1 MAENKT
7 SFLLSCDLIHT
18 VKKMPKADAGELFVH
33 ILEYVNDL
41 NPETSNM
48 VVDLVFEPIKQRL
61 KRDLIKYEGIKAKNK
76 ENVLKR
82 WNKSNTT
89 VYDRIPTDTKHTV
102 NDNDNDSD
110 NDNDIDKEKKIINN
124 IEDRKLKF
132 SSTLNPFLE
141 KYGKDLLN
149 DFYRYWTEPN
159 KSKTKFRQ
167 ETEKFWDLE
176 KRLNTWAGREKN
188 NFNGK
193 IIPIGQPAKGKIEQ
207 GLETMDRVLKNM
219 LKAE

>member
-7 SFLLSCDLIHT
+7 SFLLYCDIIHT

-48 VVDLVFEPIKQRL
+48 VVDLVFEPIKQQL
-61 KRDLIKYEGIKAKNK
+61 KRDLTKYEGIKAKNK

-89 VYDRIPTDTKHTV
+89 VYDRIPTDTKNTV
-102 NDNDNDSD
+102 NDTVTDT
-110 NDNDIDKEKKIINN
+110 DNDIDKEKKIINS

-132 SSTLNPFLE
+132 SSTLKPFLE
-141 KYGKDLLN
+141 KYGKDMLN
-149 DFYRYWTEPN
+149 EFYKYWTEPN

-188 NFNGK
+188 SFNGK

>member
-1 MAENKT
+1 MAQNKK
-7 SFLLSCDLIHT
+7 SFLLYCDIIHT

-48 VVDLVFEPIKQRL
+48 VVDLVFEPIKQQL
-61 KRDLIKYEGIKAKNK
+61 KRDLTKYEGIKAKNK

-89 VYDRIPTDTKHTV
+89 VYDRIPTDTKNTV
-102 NDNDNDSD
+102 NDTVTDT
-110 NDNDIDKEKKIINN
+110 DNDIDKEKKIINS

-132 SSTLNPFLE
+132 SSTLKPFLE
-141 KYGKDLLN
+141 KYGKDMLN
-149 DFYRYWTEPN
+149 EFYKYWTEPN

-188 NFNGK
+188 SFNGK

>member
-1 MAENKT
+1 MAQNKK
-7 SFLLSCDLIHT
+7 SFLLYCDIIHT

-48 VVDLVFEPIKQRL
+48 VVDLVFEPIKQQL
-61 KRDLIKYEGIKAKNK
+61 KRDLTKYEGIKAKNK

-102 NDNDNDSD
+102 NDNDSD

-132 SSTLNPFLE
+132 SSTLKPFLE

>member
-7 SFLLSCDLIHT
+7 SFLLYCDIIHT

-48 VVDLVFEPIKQRL
+48 VVDLVFEPIKQQL
-61 KRDLIKYEGIKAKNK
+61 KRDLTKYEGIKAKNK

-89 VYDRIPTDTKHTV
+89 VYDRIPTDTKNTV
-102 NDNDNDSD
+102 NDT
-110 NDNDIDKEKKIINN
+110 DNDIDKEKKIINS

-132 SSTLNPFLE
+132 SSTLKPFLE
-141 KYGKDLLN
+141 KYGKDMLN
-149 DFYRYWTEPN
+149 EFYKYWTEPN

-188 NFNGK
+188 SFNGK